1 MKHPPPSSGP
11 TLHTDALADRAVLGL
26 ALFTLALAAGI
37 LLAIELR
44 RRQLAWTWAL
54 CTLAPLPVWAIA
66 VLAGLLNLATA
77 VLTLA
82 ASLALGLGAI
92 GWGLRE
98 RLEDLR
104 AGGDR
109 EAAAK
114 RRRGLLDA
122 ARRRRVER
130 PAKGATALRA
140 SLPLG
145 RTQREQLAS
154 VGRGTPTSGC
164 HVLIPGA
171 TGAGKT
177 TSLASLL
184 VEYVIRSGF
193 GGVVLEA
200 KADRVLLASAEAA
213 AAARGCAF
221 RLLSP
226 QGQASYDP
234 LAHGSV
240 DERSERLLAVESWG
254 SADADFYRQAASPF
268 LRLVL
273 RVLDRSPQRP
283 TLAKVAAAC
292 EPDLL
297 QNLAAAIEDDA
308 LRSEVSL
315 TLDGL
320 GADQLRAIAGLRAR
334 LQNLA
339 SSDFARAWLDP
350 ERPSAQPLDLRET
363 IARREVAYLRF
374 DTDRTGNVGRAIAQ
388 MALLDL
394 GAAASARMGNGT
406 GTFVAIDEFG
416 ALEAPALDRLFA
428 RGRAAGFSVALG
440 TQTLADLRAAG
451 PTVRER
457 IGATVS
463 AIVCHR
469 IGEQADAEWVAG
481 LIGAVPAWQSTI
493 RTDALA
499 LPTGE
504 GTRTRGYRFQVNPSE
519 LQRLDPGEAFVA
531 RLDRDGEARALCARV
546 VPPWRR
552 LAALGAA
559 SDSQPIPP
567 ADTNRR
573 RRRRQK
579 ETVQM
584 NVVTLIGNL
593 TKDPELRGEGS
604 STVCQLRLA
613 VNGAAKD
620 EPLYIDVAAFGAQAE
635 SCARYLSK
643 GRAVAVSGRLRFRE
657 WQGRDGAKRSEHSIA
672 ADRVDFLAQTA
683 RKAEA
688 DQQAP
693 SAA

>member
-1 MKHPPPSSGP
+1 
-11 TLHTDALADRAVLGL
+11 VLGF
-26 ALFTLALAAGI
+26 ALFTLALAAGV
-37 LLAIELR
+37 LVAVELR

-54 CTLAPLPVWAIA
+54 CTLAPLLVWAIVALSGFLDLANA
-66 VLAGLLNLATA
+66 VLILAP
-77 VLTLA
+77 
-82 ASLALGLGAI
+82 SLALSLGAI

-122 ARRRRVER
+122 ARRRRAER
-130 PAKGATALRA
+130 PAKAAALRDA
-140 SLPLG
+140 LPVG
-145 RTQREQLAS
+145 RTGRDQLADIS
-154 VGRGTPTSGC
+154 RGTADSGC

-193 GGVVLEA
+193 GAVVLEA
-200 KADRVLLASAEAA
+200 KADRVLLGSAEAA
-213 AAARGCAF
+213 AAARGCTF

-226 QGQASYDP
+226 RGPAVYDP

-273 RVLDRSPQRP
+273 RVLDRSQSRP
-283 TLAKVAAAC
+283 TLAAVAGAC

-297 QNLAAAIEDDA
+297 QNLAARIEDDA
-308 LRSEVSL
+308 LRAEASL
-315 TLDGL
+315 ALESL
-320 GADQLRAIAGLRAR
+320 GADQRRAIAGLRAR
-334 LQNLA
+334 LQNLS

-350 ERPSAQPLDLRET
+350 ERPAAKSLDLRRT
-363 IARREVAYLRF
+363 IAAREVAYLRF

-394 GAAASARMGNGT
+394 GAAASERMGDGV

-440 TQTLADLRAAG
+440 TQTLADLLAAG

-493 RTDALA
+493 RTDGLA
-499 LPTGE
+499 LPTAE

-519 LQRLDPGEAFVA
+519 LQRLGPGEAYVA
-531 RLDRDGEARALCARV
+531 RLDRDGPTRALRARV
-546 VPPWRR
+546 VPPWQR
-552 LAALGAA
+552 LAGLADPDRPGPA
-559 SDSQPIPP
+559 QPSI
-567 ADTNRR
+567 TNRR
-573 RRRRQK
+573 RPRPDK
-579 ETVQM
+579 EREQM
-584 NVVTLIGNL
+584 NVVVLIGNL
-593 TKDPELRGEGS
+593 TKDPELRGEDES
-604 STVCQLRLA
+604 PVCQMRLA
-613 VNGAAKD
+613 VNGAGKD
-620 EPLYIDVAAFGAQAE
+620 APLYIDVAAFGRQGENCAQYL
-635 SCARYLSK
+635 AR

-657 WQGRDGAKRSEHSIA
+657 RKGRDGTKHAEHSLIA
-672 ADRVDFLAQTA
+672 ERIDFLDPAPRAT
-683 RKAEA
+683 EA
-688 DQQAP
+688 DQLAP
-693 SAA
+693 SSA

>member
-1 MKHPPPSSGP
+1 VRPRTPVPDDLGQSSDLAQLATAILAGFM
-11 TLHTDALADRAVLGL
+11 LCLALGVALAIWLRA
-26 ALFTLALAAGI
+26 
-37 LLAIELR
+37 ER
-44 RRQLAWTWAL
+44 RAWTWA
-54 CTLAPLPVWAIA
+54 
-66 VLAGLLNLATA
+66 NLALVPLLVSVPLITTGA
-77 VLTLA
+77 LGQSAASLTLA
-82 ASLALGLGAI
+82 SLSGFALGAI
-92 GWGLRE
+92 GWGARE
-98 RLEDLR
+98 RLEDHR

-109 EAAAK
+109 DSEA
-114 RRRGLLDA
+114 RQRRGLLDF
-122 ARRRRVER
+122 ARRLRAER
-130 PAKGATALRA
+130 PPRRTAVLQDG
-140 SLPLG
+140 LPLG
-145 RTQREQLAS
+145 RTERGELAT
-154 VGRGTPTSGC
+154 VARGSADSGA

-193 GGVVLEA
+193 GAVVLEA
-200 KADRVLLASAEAA
+200 KADRVLLSSAEAA

-226 QGQASYDP
+226 QGPAAYDP

-273 RVLDRSPQRP
+273 RVLDRSAERP

-297 QNLAAAIEDDA
+297 PNLAASIEDDA
-308 LRSEVSL
+308 LRAEVSL
-315 TLDGL
+315 TLDAL
-320 GADQLRAIAGLRAR
+320 GADQQRAIAGLRAR

-350 ERPSAQPLDLRET
+350 ERASAQPLDLRET

-394 GAAASARMGNGT
+394 GAAASARMGEGV

-531 RLDRDGEARALCARV
+531 RLDRDGEARALRARV

-552 LAALGAA
+552 LAALVEPGHPEPI
-559 SDSQPIPP
+559 QPSI
-567 ADTNRR
+567 TNRR
-573 RRRRQK
+573 QPRPEK
-579 ETVQM
+579 EKAQM

-593 TKDPELRGEGS
+593 TKDPELRGEGENP
-604 STVCQLRLA
+604 VCQLRLA

-635 SCARYLSK
+635 TCARYLSK

-657 WQGRDGAKRSEHSIA
+657 WKGRDGAKRSEHSVA
-672 ADRVDFLAQTA
+672 ADRVDFLAQA
-683 RKAEA
+683 PPKAE
-688 DQQAP
+688 DDRPAP
-693 SAA
+693 SGA